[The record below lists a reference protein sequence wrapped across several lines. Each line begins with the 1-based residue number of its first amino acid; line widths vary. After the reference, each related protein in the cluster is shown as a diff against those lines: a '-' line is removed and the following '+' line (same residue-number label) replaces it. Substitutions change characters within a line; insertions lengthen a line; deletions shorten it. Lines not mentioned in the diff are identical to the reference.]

1 MQSQTG
7 QPQLITTSTGRSV
20 LLQVIGNG
28 KVTTPVPG
36 PMTSSS
42 DASVPGKVSYW
53 LSITCPLCQLKPLSL
68 VSCTLQL
75 DSFSTKF

>member
-36 PMTSSS
+36 HMTSSS
-42 DASVPGKVSYW
+42 DASVPEKVRYW
-53 LSITCPLCQLKPLSL
+53 LSITYPLCQLKPLSL

-75 DSFSTKF
+75 DP